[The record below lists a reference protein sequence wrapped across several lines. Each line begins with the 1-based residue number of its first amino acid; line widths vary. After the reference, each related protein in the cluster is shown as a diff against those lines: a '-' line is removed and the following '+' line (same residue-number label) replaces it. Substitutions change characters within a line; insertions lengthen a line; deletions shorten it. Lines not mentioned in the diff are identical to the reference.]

1 MARLVAVVS
10 VLSFIYSSAL
20 AQTVEQR
27 LSRIEV
33 KLDSLLAL
41 QSDSLPPQTG
51 YTVLKNDSNLQW
63 GIASEQGVLL
73 NKGYYLINYVEDF
86 DIPYWVAYHL
96 AAADINGPADRT
108 DDFRPDPEL
117 VSGRRAELE
126 DYRNSG
132 YDRGHNAPAGDFQ
145 RSREAMS
152 TTFLLS
158 NMSPQI
164 PRLNR
169 YIWKNLE
176 EQTRQVTESQ
186 GEAWI
191 VTGNLFLNE
200 DNRCRCPLEY
210 IGPHHV
216 AVPTHLYKS
225 ILTLAGDGHYSLYA
239 FLLPNQ
245 RDQIPGQPADY
256 EVTVDSLEA
265 LTGYD
270 FFPVLDDSL
279 EDRLESHIAATWPR

>member
-1 MARLVAVVS
+1 VGRLILIFPAF
-10 VLSFIYSSAL
+10 LCFYSSAL
-20 AQTVEQR
+20 SETVEQR
-27 LSRIEV
+27 LTRIET

-41 QSDSLPPQTG
+41 QSDTLPPRAG
-51 YTVLKNDSNLQW
+51 HAVLKDGLNLLW
-63 GIASEQGVLL
+63 GIASEQGKMLD
-73 NKGYYLINYVEDF
+73 KGYYLVNYAEDF

-96 AAADINGPADRT
+96 AAADISGPADRT

-117 VSGRRAELE
+117 ISGRRAELE

-158 NMSPQI
+158 NMSPQT

-225 ILTLAGDGHYSLYA
+225 ILTLAGDGHYSTYA

-245 RDQIPGQPADY
+245 RDPISGKPADY

-265 LTGYD
+265 ATGYD